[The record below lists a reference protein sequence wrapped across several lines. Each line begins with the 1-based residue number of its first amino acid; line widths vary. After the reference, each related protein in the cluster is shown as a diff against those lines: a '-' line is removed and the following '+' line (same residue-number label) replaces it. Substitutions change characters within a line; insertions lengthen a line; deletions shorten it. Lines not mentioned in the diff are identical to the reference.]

1 MHFLLTRLRRIT
13 SGATWIPEIDGLRF
27 VAIAAVVIYHIG
39 GQTMSKSGV
48 AWTTQ
53 AWYLPIM
60 HFFLNGS
67 RGVQL
72 FFVISGF
79 ILGRPFARQHLLGE
93 KRVKLGDYYLR
104 RVTRLEPPYILNLLI
119 LTLAIA
125 LYMHTPWPA
134 LLTHLLASVFY
145 LHGLS
150 YREVSWINGV
160 TWSLEI
166 EIQFYIFVPL
176 LVLLYR
182 IRKTSLRRGV
192 FLAAILFFSVFE
204 KWAFAQNFT
213 SPRESILYETVI
225 VSLQFFLSGLLL
237 SDIYLTSLPQWR
249 PNILWDVASLIC
261 WPAIFYVD
269 ATWDAVLLPPL
280 MIVVFL
286 GAFRGIYFPRFFRLE
301 GIALIGG
308 MCYSI
313 YLWHFFVISIVFRL
327 SKHFTAG
334 HDYLSN
340 VLLQCVYLLPAVL
353 FFCTLYYLL
362 VERPCM
368 DPKWPRKLAAKWRT
382 AEGGSAAA

>member
-249 PNILWDVASLIC
+249 PNILWDVAGNLLC
-261 WPAIFYVD
+261 RRHLGCGL
-269 ATWDAVLLPPL
+269 ATTLDDRGFSRCFPRHLLPSLLPP
-280 MIVVFL
+280 
-286 GAFRGIYFPRFFRLE
+286 GRHRAHRR
-301 GIALIGG
+301 
-308 MCYSI
+308 
-313 YLWHFFVISIVFRL
+313 H
-327 SKHFTAG
+327 
-334 HDYLSN
+334 
-340 VLLQCVYLLPAVL
+340 VLLHLPLALLCHFNRLPTQQ
-353 FFCTLYYLL
+353 TLH
-362 VERPCM
+362 
-368 DPKWPRKLAAKWRT
+368 
-382 AEGGSAAA
+382 GGA